1 MQRAEWWKDFFSGL
15 AIDMW
20 RQTCTEEQ
28 TRSEADFIQR
38 MVRLTPPA
46 AILDVPCGS
55 GRLAIELATRGFT
68 AMGVDLSPQF
78 LDVARATAGEKGV
91 TIAWH
96 HRDMR
101 DLPWPAS
108 FDGAFCF
115 GNSFGY
121 LDEDGNASF
130 LDAVYT
136 ILKPGG
142 RFVLDAS
149 SVAEN
154 VIPKIEKHTEME
166 VGDILF
172 VEDNHYNH
180 ELSRLDTVYTFVR
193 GDQTETKFGSHRIY
207 SYREFQGLLRG
218 AGFVNCEAFG
228 SIAGEPFEF
237 GAHGLFFVAEKP
249 E

>member
-1 MQRAEWWKDFFSGL
+1 MQKTEWWKDFFSGL

-38 MVRLTPPA
+38 ALRLAPPA

-55 GRLAIELATRGFT
+55 GRLAIDLASRGFT
-68 AMGVDLSPQF
+68 ATGVDLSPQF

-101 DLPWPAS
+101 DLPWPLS

-121 LDEDGNASF
+121 LDDDSNADF
-130 LDAVYT
+130 LDAVYN

-154 VIPKIEKHTEME
+154 VIPKIEKHTEMQ

-172 VEDNHYNH
+172 VEDNHYDH

-193 GDQTETKFGSHRIY
+193 GGQTERKFGSHRIY
-207 SYREFQGLLRG
+207 SYREFHGLLRD
-218 AGFVNCEAFG
+218 AGFVNCEACG
-228 SIAGEPFEF
+228 SFTGEPFEF
-237 GAHGLFFVAEKP
+237 GAHGLFFAAQKP